1 MSTYSTKPLQLRAR
15 RHIHNCTTITT
26 TIISLMMALIVMAT
40 PTCAQVMEL
49 DVQVYESSFYQE
61 LAARGEIHIDRR
73 EPPPRRNVYLE
84 RRQAGDSVVPTTVT
98 EPTSTSTSSTSSS
111 EVTITS
117 SADPT
122 SAISTETKTPLSTPG
137 VSTLTAPSVTV
148 VTTPLPTPFDTSL
161 GSNFTSS
168 SCPEFFSNFLNNSTF
183 QSCVPVSLLLQN
195 SNSFFRAQRSFTL
208 LTQTLDAAC
217 NAPLAICSP
226 LLSSL
231 ASQLIDNANCGE
243 DYKQQNP
250 LVSQAYAG
258 FLAYE
263 PIYRAT
269 CLKDQSTGNYCFS
282 EAITNSS
289 NAADFYPYYTAVGL
303 SMPETARPTCSQ
315 CLQETM
321 QIFAGYAEN
330 AAQPLAKTY
339 LPCATQ
345 VDQSCGSGFVNTQIK
360 AGSVASSNAA
370 IGGKKLVLSS
380 PLLVIAT
387 LAMALLGV
395 VY

>member
-1 MSTYSTKPLQLRAR
+1 
-15 RHIHNCTTITT
+15 
-26 TIISLMMALIVMAT
+26 MAT

-49 DVQVYESSFYQE
+49 DAQVYESDFYQE

-73 EPPPRRNVYLE
+73 EAPPRRDVYLE
-84 RRQAGDSVVPTTVT
+84 RRQVGDSVVPTTVA
-98 EPTSTSTSSTSSS
+98 ESTSTSTPSSS
-111 EVTITS
+111 SLEPTITS

-122 SAISTETKTPLSTPG
+122 SAISTETKTSLSTPG
-137 VSTLTAPSVTV
+137 VSTLTAASVTV

-168 SCPEFFSNFLNNSTF
+168 SCPEFFSDFLNNATF

-226 LLSSL
+226 LMSNL
-231 ASQLIDNANCGE
+231 ASQLIDNANCGQ

-303 SMPETARPTCSQ
+303 SMPQSARPTCSQ
-315 CLQETM
+315 CLKETM
-321 QIFAGYAEN
+321 EIFAGYAEN

-339 LPCATQ
+339 LPCASQ
-345 VDQSCGSGFVNTQIK
+345 VDQGCGSGFVNTQVK

-370 IGGKKLVLSS
+370 IGGRKPDRSS
-380 PLLVIAT
+380 PLLVTAI
-387 LAMALLGV
+387 LMMALVGGV
-395 VY
+395 VC